1 MQVTRQKN
9 QEAKLLDK
17 QFDIIATTL
26 PGVEP
31 LLRRELLRE
40 GLFIAEEG
48 VRSFRVIGN
57 MEVLYRLNM
66 KSRFALRFLVPV
78 LSFRAS
84 HHDEL
89 YKKVRRFDWGQF
101 FGTDDTFAIDAVVN
115 SETFRNS
122 RFITYRCKDGIV
134 DHFMRIDEKRP
145 SVSTD
150 EPTVRINLHIQEQKV
165 NISLDSSGDSLH
177 LRGYREHNHP
187 APMNEIL
194 AAALVEYS
202 EWDGLSSELVD
213 GMTGSG
219 TIAIE
224 AAMKAS
230 NRAPG
235 LIRTA
240 YGFKNWKNFDSTLYE
255 KIRNELTDNLKK
267 PAKLIT
273 GIDKNGAFIKMAE
286 NHAWR
291 AGVADYIRFERMD
304 FLKFKPASESGTLL
318 LNPPYGTRLED
329 ETDEL
334 YNQIG
339 TRLKHHWAGWK
350 AWIISANIQSL
361 HQIGLKPMKKI
372 KLKNGALDCQYRGY
386 ELFSGKRNDNL

>member
-1 MQVTRQKN
+1 MQDTKQKKP
-9 QEAKLLDK
+9 EDKLLEK

-57 MEVLYRLNM
+57 KEVLYRLNM
-66 KSRFALRFLVPV
+66 KSRFALRFLIPV
-78 LSFRAS
+78 LTFRAS

-150 EPTVRINLHIQEQKV
+150 RPTVRINLHIQEQKV
-165 NISLDSSGDSLH
+165 SISLDSSGDSLH
-177 LRGYREHNHP
+177 LRGYREHSHP

-194 AAALVEYS
+194 AAALVEFT
-202 EWDGLSSELVD
+202 EWDGHSELID

-224 AAMKAS
+224 AAMKAAH
-230 NRAPG
+230 RAPG
-235 LIRTA
+235 LIRTD
-240 YGFKNWKNFDSTLYE
+240 YGFKSWKNFDENLYDSV
-255 KIRNELTDNLKK
+255 KKELVENQKT
-267 PAKLIT
+267 PQAPIT
-273 GIDKNGAFIKMAE
+273 GIDKNGAFIRMAE
-286 NHAWR
+286 KHAWR
-291 AGVADYIRFERMD
+291 AGVADYIKFERMD
-304 FLKFKPASESGTLL
+304 FLKFKPANEGGILL

-334 YNQIG
+334 YGQIG
-339 TRLKHHWAGWK
+339 TRLKHQWAGWK
-350 AWIISANIQSL
+350 AWIISANIQSF
-361 HQIGLKPMKKI
+361 HQIGLKPMKKL

-386 ELFSGKRNDNL
+386 ELFSGKRVDHL